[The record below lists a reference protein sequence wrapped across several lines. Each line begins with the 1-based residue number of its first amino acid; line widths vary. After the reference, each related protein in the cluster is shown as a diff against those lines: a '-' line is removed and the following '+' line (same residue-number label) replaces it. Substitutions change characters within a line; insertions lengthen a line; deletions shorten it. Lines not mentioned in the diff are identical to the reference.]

1 MQSRKHVLENW
12 EAELLRGEVDSPRLS
27 AQVLLAHVLGLSRLD
42 MLLDA
47 VAPVDES
54 SRIRMDALCARR
66 LRGEPVA
73 YLVGAKE
80 FYGFSFQVGPGV
92 LIPRPETELLLDRM
106 TEMFQSDAPLRVLD
120 LGTGSGALAVS
131 CANLFPFAR
140 IVAVDVSRQ
149 ALAIAR
155 SNALSHG
162 VLARTAFVQGD
173 LAGALKPHAFDVVL
187 ANLPYV
193 PSRTRSSL
201 SREVLDYEPEL
212 ALFSGPDGLDCY
224 RNLAQ
229 GLAGKMKPGS
239 VLMCEI
245 DGSQGEA
252 MVELFAAQ
260 AESVRVC
267 KDYAGH
273 DRLVIVVF

>member
-1 MQSRKHVLENW
+1 MQSRKQVLEKW
-12 EAELLRGEVDSPRLS
+12 EAALLQGGVDSPRLS
-27 AQVLLAHVLGLSRLD
+27 AQVLLSHVLGLPRLE
-42 MLLDA
+42 MLID
-47 VAPVDES
+47 VASPVDES
-54 SRIRMDALCARR
+54 CRIRMDALCARR

-73 YLVGAKE
+73 YLVGSKE
-80 FYGFSFQVGPGV
+80 FYGYSFRVGPGV
-92 LIPRPETELLLDRM
+92 LIPRPETELLLDMM
-106 TEMFQSDAPLRVLD
+106 TEMFHSDASLRVLD

-155 SNALSHG
+155 SNALAHG
-162 VLARTAFVQGD
+162 VLGRTAFFQGD
-173 LAGALKPHAFDVVL
+173 LTDAVKTRAFDVVL

-193 PSRTRSSL
+193 PLRTRSSL
-201 SREVLDYEPEL
+201 SREVIDYEPEL

-224 RNLAQ
+224 RSLAQ
-229 GLAGKMKPGS
+229 RLAGRMKPGS

-245 DGSQGEA
+245 DGSQGDA
-252 MVELFAAQ
+252 MVELFSERAGG
-260 AESVRVC
+260 VRVC